1 MSYILFSDEGRT
13 LQPNSQQAWESEY
26 VKKKKKPLYQGGK
39 KVLCDIER
47 PTNLKEVYLD
57 M

>member
-1 MSYILFSDEGRT
+1 MKEEHCSQILNKPERVNM
-13 LQPNSQQAWESEY
+13 L
-26 VKKKKKPLYQGGK
+26 KKKKKPLYQGGK